1 MIDALIQQ
9 FAGSGEAG
17 QVLSQLQAQG
27 LSPQQAQGAVAATA
41 EGAANALSTGGLA
54 ELLGGSA
61 GLGNMLGGML
71 GGGGAP
77 AGLGDMLG
85 GMLGGGGSAISGGVG
100 GLPPAMVETIAN
112 TIASNTGISAEM
124 ARNAV
129 NLILPKLLQFAKSRM
144 AG

>member
-1 MIDALIQQ
+1 MIEGLIQQ

-27 LSPQQAQGAVAATA
+27 LSPQQAQGAVTATA
-41 EGAANALSTGGLA
+41 AGAAHALSTGGLA
-54 ELLGGSA
+54 DLLGGSA

-85 GMLGGGGSAISGGVG
+85 GMMGGGSPLSGGEG
-100 GLPPAMVETIAN
+100 GLPPAMVETIAS
-112 TIASNTGISAEM
+112 TIASKTGISADM
-124 ARNAV
+124 AKSAV
-129 NLILPKLLQFAKSRM
+129 NLILPKLIAFAKAKM